1 MGQANTLLHIRG
13 VLPSLRP
20 AEQRVANEILENP
33 QQAVHMTISEL
44 GRRAQVSDAT
54 VVKFCKRLGTRV
66 SRSSRFFSPRMW
78 LPSPNQFTAKSNLL
92 IL

>member
-1 MGQANTLLHIRG
+1 
-13 VLPSLRP
+13 
-20 AEQRVANEILENP
+20 
-33 QQAVHMTISEL
+33 MTISEL

-54 VVKFCKRLGTRV
+54 GEVLQAPGVQGFQEFKIL
-66 SRSSRFFSPRMW
+66 SPRMW